1 MSIKISG
8 KELSV
13 VIFGGATKGGTGIG
27 ITPSGKI
34 IKIPDN
40 NPLRDVAALADI
52 IATTSNAT
60 LKSLLERH
68 IAETVAGMK

>member
-8 KELSV
+8 KEVSV
-13 VIFGGATKGGTGIG
+13 VVFGGATKGGAGFG

-40 NPLRDVAALADI
+40 NPLRDVAALAE
-52 IATTSNAT
+52 IAQSTGNAA
-60 LKSLLERH
+60 LRAQLERTV
-68 IAETVAGMK
+68 AETVAGMR